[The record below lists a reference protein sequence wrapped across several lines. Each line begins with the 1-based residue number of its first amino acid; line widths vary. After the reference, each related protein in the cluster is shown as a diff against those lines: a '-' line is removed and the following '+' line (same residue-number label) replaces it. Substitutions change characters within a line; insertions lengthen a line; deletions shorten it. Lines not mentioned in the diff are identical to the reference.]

1 MPGLERRAGEPPT
14 AAALGRGSMEKGAGG
29 AANGVEGEGVRDWIW
44 DTCLY
49 MMHVLCG
56 PLAGRPANFVPGR
69 AICHAGVAARPHS
82 GMVYGSCQPGHGD
95 KRAVPCCAW
104 PGQNTVLFRRAAVLR
119 AIWPSMGRVGSGC
132 PSLPCVMLC
141 TANPY
146 IPMRQVLRTQQ
157 TFLIFAPTFK
167 FFWRAFFYAQ
177 KANRVAIN

>member
-1 MPGLERRAGEPPT
+1 MPGLEGRAGEPPT
-14 AAALGRGSMEKGAGG
+14 AAALGHGRMEKGAGG

-104 PGQNTVLFRRAAVLR
+104 AGPKYRAFQAGRCVAGHLAIYGEGGFSMPIFAVCHAVHSKPIHSHAPGPRH
-119 AIWPSMGRVGSGC
+119 
-132 PSLPCVMLC
+132 
-141 TANPY
+141 TANIFNFCPH
-146 IPMRQVLRTQQ
+146 IQIFLACVFLRTESQ
-157 TFLIFAPTFK
+157 
-167 FFWRAFFYAQ
+167 
-177 KANRVAIN
+177 